1 MLYLDR
7 YGKLMYDGKTMRN
20 VRANK
25 QPLQGFNGILV
36 NIIYLHQNFEN
47 RMWVYFVI
55 FTYLKWSRWTC
66 WRSEKRLI
74 NQIWIACK
82 NCNCWSEVFTLRRKD
97 VMTEQIVLFHRH
109 PTWADFSSCWKK
121 FPKQK
126 IIITIK
132 WSLKCTLLSN
142 TSN

>member
-1 MLYLDR
+1 M
-7 YGKLMYDGKTMRN
+7 
-20 VRANK
+20 
-25 QPLQGFNGILV
+25 
-36 NIIYLHQNFEN
+36 HQNFEN

-55 FTYLKWSRWTC
+55 FTYLIWSRWTC

-97 VMTEQIVLFHRH
+97 VVTEQIVLFHRH

-121 FPKQK
+121 FPRQK
-126 IIITIK
+126 IIIIIIK
-132 WSLKCTLLSN
+132 FPYNARLDWLKQRTLSENKVQVNGIKLASKFLLRN
-142 TSN
+142 FDKFDPN